1 MEEIIRFQN
10 NMLLIRRTVGWTAE
24 EFGDKI
30 GVTRQTINNLEK
42 NNRDKFK
49 LNKTQYIAMRS
60 VLDAEIARCPEETEV
75 LRLILDMLVDHP
87 EQYKEDEI
95 RTLLEKANMIT
106 PSILAGTAT
115 RKAASKEVMLAM
127 GAVLGGTFAVGA
139 LGAIASPLL
148 AGGAAGAW
156 LVKAIASG
164 KKK

>member
-1 MEEIIRFQN
+1 M
-10 NMLLIRRTVGWTAE
+10 
-24 EFGDKI
+24 
-30 GVTRQTINNLEK
+30 
-42 NNRDKFK
+42 
-49 LNKTQYIAMRS
+49 
-60 VLDAEIARCPEETEV
+60 

-127 GAVLGGTFAVGA
+127 GAVLGGTFAAGA
-139 LGAIASPLL
+139 MGAIASPLL